1 MSPEERQ
8 LLTGLFDRIRGAATA
23 PRDQEAEA
31 LIQDATKAQP
41 YAPYF
46 LAQTVLVQDQALR
59 AANDR
64 LQELEGK
71 VKDLEAGRRMRRGPA
86 DSSAGLARC
95 LGAADPRPRLRA
107 AAASPSG
114 RWNQPPP
121 PPQGG
126 WQQPPQGYAPP
137 GAAPGPWPVVASP
150 GGGFLTGAL
159 GTAAGVAG
167 GVLLADSIR
176 GLFAGH
182 NNSLGIGTGFG
193 GAGSGLG
200 GGLGGETTINNY
212 YGSDDQSLHE
222 QDVAQDAQQD
232 AADDAQQI
240 CGLSAGRRPG
250 PGRHPGRLGLWLG
263 RLRLR
268 RRRQLRR
275 LNVIHRAHMAAEGPA
290 IGMGRPRARE
300 LWLWSSRASEAH
312 RHKRRRYDAARKP
325 WRAPPRA
332 LCTLENV
339 G

>member
-8 LLTGLFDRIRGAATA
+8 LLTGLFDRIRGAANT

-31 LIQDATKAQP
+31 LIQDATKTQP

-71 VKDLEAGRRMRRGPA
+71 VKNLESQAASGPRPGGFLSGLGSLFGGSGP
-86 DSSAGLARC
+86 SSA
-95 LGAADPRPRLRA
+95 PRA
-107 AAASPSG
+107 APPPSG
-114 RWNQPPP
+114 RWGQSPPP

-137 GAAPGPWPVVASP
+137 GAAPGPWGGQGGSP

-182 NNSLGIGTGFG
+182 NNALGIGSGFG
-193 GAGSGLG
+193 GTGSGLG
-200 GGLGGETTINNY
+200 GETVINNY
-212 YGSDDQSLHE
+212 YDSGGQSLSQ
-222 QDVAQDAQQD
+222 QDAAQDAQQD
-232 AADDAQQI
+232 AADDSRQDAQQDADQDQDDI
-240 CGLSAGRRPG
+240 
-250 PGRHPGRLGLWLG
+250 
-263 RLRLR
+263 
-268 RRRQLRR
+268 QD
-275 LNVIHRAHMAAEGPA
+275 
-290 IGMGRPRARE
+290 
-300 LWLWSSRASEAH
+300 ASD
-312 RHKRRRYDAARKP
+312 YGSDDFDSGGDGSFDA
-325 WRAPPRA
+325 
-332 LCTLENV
+332 
-339 G
+339 

>member
-8 LLTGLFDRIRGAATA
+8 LLTGLYDRIRGAANA

-31 LIQDATKAQP
+31 LIADATRAQP

-71 VKDLEAGRRMRRGPA
+71 VKDLQAQATSG
-86 DSSAGLARC
+86 
-95 LGAADPRPRLRA
+95 PRPGSFLSGLGSLFGGGGPSAPPQRA
-107 AAASPSG
+107 PMPPTSSPPGG
-114 RWNQPPP
+114 RWNQPP

-126 WQQPPQGYAPP
+126 WQQPSQGYAPSGP
-137 GAAPGPWPVVASP
+137 APGPWGGQGGSP

-193 GAGSGLG
+193 GMGSG
-200 GGLGGETTINNY
+200 GGLGGETTVNNY
-212 YGSDDQSLHE
+212 YGSDGSLSQ
-222 QDVAQDAQQD
+222 QDAAQDAQQD
-232 AADDAQQI
+232 AQQDASGDAQQNADYQQDADQDQDGI
-240 CGLSAGRRPG
+240 
-250 PGRHPGRLGLWLG
+250 
-263 RLRLR
+263 
-268 RRRQLRR
+268 QD
-275 LNVIHRAHMAAEGPA
+275 
-290 IGMGRPRARE
+290 
-300 LWLWSSRASEAH
+300 ASDYGSDDSGSGDDGS
-312 RHKRRRYDAARKP
+312 YD
-325 WRAPPRA
+325 
-332 LCTLENV
+332 V
-339 G
+339 

>member
-71 VKDLEAGRRMRRGPA
+71 VKDLEG
-86 DSSAGLARC
+86 
-95 LGAADPRPRLRA
+95 RA
-107 AAASPSG
+107 ANAPRSGGFLSGLGSLFGGSPSAPPPRAPAPPPPAG

-126 WQQPPQGYAPP
+126 WQQPPQGYGQPTS
-137 GAAPGPWPVVASP
+137 GPWGGQGASP

-182 NNSLGIGTGFG
+182 NNALGIGTGFG
-193 GAGSGLG
+193 GGSP
-200 GGLGGETTINNY
+200 GLGGETTINNY
-212 YGSDDQSLHE
+212 YGSDAESLHE
-222 QDVAQDAQQD
+222 QDVSQDAQQD
-232 AADDAQQI
+232 AADDAQQY
-240 CGLSAGRRPG
+240 ADY
-250 PGRHPGRLGLWLG
+250 
-263 RLRLR
+263 
-268 RRRQLRR
+268 QQDADQDQ
-275 LNVIHRAHMAAEGPA
+275 NDTQDA
-290 IGMGRPRARE
+290 
-300 LWLWSSRASEAH
+300 SSD
-312 RHKRRRYDAARKP
+312 YDSDDFGSGDDGSYD
-325 WRAPPRA
+325 
-332 LCTLENV
+332 V
-339 G
+339 